1 MPSFWFTKMIAW
13 GTFTFKVA
21 EEVVENV
28 TNNSIS
34 YEKSDTFSLFI
45 IIIKNQYKCDG
56 RRRYDITFIHNL
68 LNKTIPYLYQQNQH
82 ILSTLHYLNV
92 IRLSQ

>member
-1 MPSFWFTKMIAW
+1 MLLLLKI
-13 GTFTFKVA
+13 
-21 EEVVENV
+21 V
-28 TNNSIS
+28 TNNFVP
-34 YEKSDTFSLFI
+34 YKKSDTFILFI
-45 IIIKNQYKCDG
+45 IIIKNQYKYDG
-56 RRRYDITFIHNL
+56 RRRYGIHNL